1 MLDVIDYLRELLVD
15 GTDLDAD
22 DTAER
27 PFDWKTGTL
36 YVFEET
42 SSRTPIGPVEVR
54 EDFIVIA
61 AIATNS
67 GEEAVGQ
74 RSRAVTE
81 TLYAHRDRML
91 ELVRMNPNVGPWADG
106 NIQGASLPAYLRQLD
121 LRGIAIRVSGYRLI
135 G

>member
-1 MLDVIDYLRELLVD
+1 MLDLIDGLRELLTD
-15 GTDLDAD
+15 GTELDSD

-42 SSRTPIGPVEVR
+42 SSRTPIGPSEVR
-54 EDFIVIA
+54 EDFVIIA

-67 GEEAVGQ
+67 GEEAAGQ
-74 RSRAVTE
+74 RSREVTE
-81 TLYAHRDRML
+81 TLYAHRDMFL
-91 ELVRMNPNVGPWADG
+91 ERIRLNPNVGPWQDG
-106 NIQGASLPAYLRQLD
+106 NIQGSSLPAYLRQLD
-121 LRGIAIRVSGYRLI
+121 LRGIAVRISGYRLI